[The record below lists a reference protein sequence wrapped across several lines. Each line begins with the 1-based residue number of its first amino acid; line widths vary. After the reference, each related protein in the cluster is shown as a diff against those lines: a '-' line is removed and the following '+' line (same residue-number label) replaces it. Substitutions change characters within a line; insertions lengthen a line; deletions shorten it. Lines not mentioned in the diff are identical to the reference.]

1 MPHQMNNLS
10 VQGPPIVTKSLLNH
24 SSFQT
29 TNKALLSGMPAF
41 SRSLLSVV
49 VKGCV
54 LGLSLCVTASK
65 KRNVKFINLLLT
77 LSFLI
82 ICEIVTT
89 GCGQN
94 EIQFNIHFYAS
105 CLNCSLSNQI
115 LRNGKQLTRSYLE
128 V

>member
-1 MPHQMNNLS
+1 MLHQMNHLS
-10 VQGPPIVTKSLLNH
+10 VQGPPVVTKSLLNH

-29 TNKALLSGMPAF
+29 TNKALLSGMLAF

-54 LGLSLCVTASK
+54 LGLSLCVTALK

-82 ICEIVTT
+82 IYEIVTI
-89 GCGQN
+89 GCDQN
-94 EIQFNIHFYAS
+94 EIQFNNHFYVL
-105 CLNCSLSNQI
+105 CLNCSLSNQT
-115 LRNGKQLTRSYLE
+115 LRNGEQLTRSYLE